1 MKLFKN
7 IKSILQLVIPL
18 LVLFALILGFIY
30 VSDANKQKE
39 IQENYTAQRDD
50 TNTKIPPEYQGIKIG
65 LALGG
70 GGAKGFAHIGVIKV
84 LQENHIPIQIVT
96 GTSAGSVV
104 GALFSYGFNAEGIQQ
119 ILKDVGYTLMDFG
132 LSSNGF
138 IEGNKLRELVNKNI
152 DNLPIESLTKKFGAV
167 ATDFSS
173 GDVVM
178 FTKGDVG
185 QAVRASS
192 SIPAIFKPTEI
203 DGRLYVDGGLTA
215 PVPVSQARS
224 MGADVVI
231 AVDISDKS
239 VEETETFYQP
249 NSWFSTIDQSVV
261 ILMNTQLKKELEQA
275 DVVIRPNLTSIP
287 FFNFFVMDPT
297 VKAGEEA
304 ARAAL
309 PEIKQAIKK
318 AKEQKQK

>member
-1 MKLFKN
+1 MKFFKD
-7 IKSILQLVIPL
+7 IKSILQLVIL
-18 LVLFALILGFIY
+18 LFVLFALILGFIY
-30 VSDANKQKE
+30 VSNTNRQQEDSNIVKKTEVNANVS
-39 IQENYTAQRDD
+39 QEY
-50 TNTKIPPEYQGIKIG
+50 EGIKIG

-104 GALFSYGFNAEGIQQ
+104 GALFSYGFNAESIQR
-119 ILKDVGYTLMDFG
+119 ILKDVRYALIDFS

-138 IEGNKLRELVNKNI
+138 IEGEKLRELVNKNI
-152 DNLPIESLTKKFGAV
+152 HNLPIESLTKKFGAV

-178 FTKGDVG
+178 FTEGDVG

-192 SIPAIFKPTEI
+192 SVPAIFQPAKI
-203 DGRLYVDGGLTA
+203 NGRLYIDGGLTA

-231 AVDISDKS
+231 AVDISDKPT
-239 VEETETFYQP
+239 EEGKGTFHQP
-249 NSWFSTIDQSVV
+249 NSWFSTLDQSVI
-261 ILMNTQLKKELEQA
+261 ILLNTQLKKELEQA
-275 DVVIRPNLTSIP
+275 DVIIRPDLTDIP
-287 FFNFFVMDPT
+287 FFNFFIMDAT
-297 VKAGEEA
+297 IKAGEEA
-304 ARAAL
+304 AKAAL
-309 PEIKQAIKK
+309 PKIKQVIKQAQKRKK
-318 AKEQKQK
+318 